1 MSTIRKSM
9 FLALLLIGVMAA
21 LAPQHALAAG
31 TASGTTIS
39 NKATVNYQAGGIAQT
54 LIESSPTGNT
64 TPGAGAGANTWFYVA
79 NKVNVVVTKTGDAT
93 VAPGS
98 AKQALVFTITNSG
111 NTSQRYALAAN
122 LVSGQTMSN
131 VTIYRDNGSIPNQWD
146 ATDTLYSDASTFGNL
161 ASDATLTVLVVGDA
175 PLTLTNGQTG
185 VYDLVATTVDSG
197 TLNVTAQTAGAANLQ
212 LNSPLDVVYA
222 DAAGTDDGNRDG
234 KMSARGTYTA
244 SAPVLTVTK
253 TTAVYSDPVN
263 ITANPRAIPGA
274 TMTYTIT
281 IANASGAAAASSITI
296 TDAIPANMTFL
307 TKFNDGTGGTSCDT
321 GGNGIAVDPNTGAYT
336 CRTNTNDVDFADF
349 GFTTGGAVTVSNI
362 SLTGGQ
368 TARIKFQA
376 TIN

>member
-1 MSTIRKSM
+1 M
-9 FLALLLIGVMAA
+9 FLAMLLIGVVTA

-31 TASGTTIS
+31 TASGTTIN

-93 VAPGS
+93 VIPGS
-98 AKQALVFTITNSG
+98 TKQALIFTITNSG

-122 LVSGQTMSN
+122 LASGQTMSN
-131 VTIYRDNGSIPNQWD
+131 VTIYRDNGTTPNQWD
-146 ATDTLYSDASTFGNL
+146 ASDTLYVDASTFGNIV
-161 ASDATLTVLVVGDA
+161 SDATFTVLVVSDA

-185 VYDLVATTVDSG
+185 VYNLIATTVDAG

-222 DAAGTDDGNRDG
+222 DAAGTDDVARDG

-253 TTAVYSDPVN
+253 TTAVYWDPFN
-263 ITANPRAIPGA
+263 LTTNPKAIPGA
-274 TMTYTIT
+274 VMTYTVT
-281 IANASGAAAASSITI
+281 IANGAGGATATSVSVV
-296 TDAIPANMTFL
+296 DAIPANTTFK
-307 TKFNDGTGGTSCDT
+307 TTYVDASTTCAGT
-321 GGNGIAVDPNTGAYT
+321 NGIVVGAGGAGV
-336 CRTNTNDVDFADF
+336 CKTNAGADDNADYNVTNA
-349 GFTTGGAVTVSNI
+349 GAVTV
-362 SLTGGQ
+362 TGLSVAAG
-368 TARIKFQA
+368 ASAVVRFQI